1 MKTIINKTF
10 LILVVG
16 AMFWTSCTKD
26 EYLNPSQ
33 ASVESVVKDINGLI
47 ALANGL
53 QQKYTVSRTSPVYST
68 ITASGLSAGELLVLN
83 AGNTDEANLQA
94 GKANVIGNNAVV
106 SRLWE
111 QCHLIKANADIIY
124 KGAANVGDE
133 GVKNAL
139 LCYANLY
146 KGLALLQLGT
156 YWEQAP
162 ISIGQNAVFSPR
174 KDVMAEAAKLFEAG
188 AAVAATAKFDSRFQ
202 KEIDFTHAF
211 QAMLARTYVMM
222 GDYDKA
228 QTAAAKVDL
237 TKKSDFS
244 YDDVARNPIFEV
256 HYSNVNVCEPIDA
269 NLGLSGALA
278 PNDADGRLLFY
289 LKSRTFSNTAND
301 GKGFFTKFGDKIPL
315 YLPGEI
321 MLIKAECAA
330 RKNDLATAIAEL
342 NNVLTKNNDIYG
354 VNANLPPYSGSG
366 TQADVLQEIYK
377 NRCIELYNSG
387 LKLEDSRRFG
397 RPGPNDAGAERN
409 RNFYPYPNSERDNNT
424 STPADPAI

>member
-1 MKTIINKTF
+1 MKTIINKSF
-10 LILVVG
+10 LILVAG
-16 AMFWTSCTKD
+16 AMLWTSCTKD

-162 ISIGQNAVFSPR
+162 ISIGKNAVFW
-174 KDVMAEAAKLFEAG
+174 
-188 AAVAATAKFDSRFQ
+188 
-202 KEIDFTHAF
+202 AF
-211 QAMLARTYVMM
+211 FR
-222 GDYDKA
+222 
-228 QTAAAKVDL
+228 
-237 TKKSDFS
+237 
-244 YDDVARNPIFEV
+244 
-256 HYSNVNVCEPIDA
+256 
-269 NLGLSGALA
+269 
-278 PNDADGRLLFY
+278 FY
-289 LKSRTFSNTAND
+289 LFVLVFKAFYSQKNACKLLIF
-301 GKGFFTKFGDKIPL
+301 KYLFFMR
-315 YLPGEI
+315 E
-321 MLIKAECAA
+321 
-330 RKNDLATAIAEL
+330 
-342 NNVLTKNNDIYG
+342 
-354 VNANLPPYSGSG
+354 
-366 TQADVLQEIYK
+366 
-377 NRCIELYNSG
+377 
-387 LKLEDSRRFG
+387 
-397 RPGPNDAGAERN
+397 
-409 RNFYPYPNSERDNNT
+409 
-424 STPADPAI
+424 

>member
-1 MKTIINKTF
+1 MKTIINKSF
-10 LILVVG
+10 LILVAG
-16 AMFWTSCTKD
+16 AMLWTSCTKD

-162 ISIGQNAVFSPR
+162 ISIGKNAVFSPR

-202 KEIDFTHAF
+202 KEIDFAQAF
-211 QAMLARTYVMM
+211 QAMLARTYVML

-301 GKGFFTKFGDKIPL
+301 GKGFFTKFSDKIPL

-330 RKNDLATAIAEL
+330 RKNDLPTAIAEL

-354 VNANLPPYSGSG
+354 VNANLPAYSGSG
-366 TQADVLQEIYK
+366 TQADILQEIYK

-409 RNFYPYPNSERDNNT
+409 RNFYPYPNSERDNNP
-424 STPADPAI
+424 STPADPTI